1 MPLQPPGHG
10 SPGVPPRDGRTTP
23 LVEPA
28 RTPGRYRV
36 TFLWRARSEDE
47 RAVVLI
53 NTLTDRDRHA
63 GDIGAHVMT
72 REPGGDVLSL
82 TYELEGDLRAS
93 YQILPCEQVPGTDRD
108 SWLRVM
114 TTALPDP
121 GNPVLVPG
129 SHGRNPSSLLELPE
143 APAQPYR
150 DRRPGVPGGRVHES
164 AVAGRRVWVYTP
176 PGHEASAA
184 ETSEREVPGTPGS
197 SAVPVAPVAPVAPA
211 APAAERG
218 GGVAGHRGGGPYPV
232 LVLLDGDVWAGRI
245 APTMDNLIAEG
256 RIPPT
261 VVLLPDAVDR
271 PTRLREMACHEP
283 FVRHLA
289 DDLLPWAQREW
300 GVTGDPGLTVVA
312 GQSFGGLTASY
323 AAFTAPERFGNVLSQ
338 SGSYW
343 WSDDDPEWL
352 TRRYERAPRL
362 PVRFH
367 VEAGR
372 LEWMLLAENRRFAAV
387 LAAKGYEVTF
397 TEYNGGHDPA
407 CWLGGLASGLSGLAA
422 GWS

>member
-1 MPLQPPGHG
+1 MPLQSPEHG
-10 SPGVPPRDGRTTP
+10 REARDRADASPGVPLDGRTTP
-23 LVEPA
+23 LVEPSG
-28 RTPGRYRV
+28 TPGRYRV
-36 TFLWRARSEDE
+36 TFLWRARSADE

-72 REPGGDVLSL
+72 REPGGDVLRL
-82 TYELEGDLRAS
+82 TYELDGDLRAS
-93 YQILPCEQVPGTDRD
+93 YQILPCAEVPGTDRD

-114 TTALPDP
+114 MTALPDP
-121 GNPVLVPG
+121 GNPLRVPG
-129 SHGRNPSSLLELPE
+129 SHGRNPSSLLELPD

-150 DRRPGVPGGRVHES
+150 DRRPGVPGGRVHET
-164 AVAGRRVWVYTP
+164 AAAGRRVWVYTP
-176 PGHEASAA
+176 PGHDASAA
-184 ETSEREVPGTPGS
+184 EVSAPGAPG
-197 SAVPVAPVAPVAPA
+197 APPGPA
-211 APAAERG
+211 ASEVLAAGR
-218 GGVAGHRGGGPYPV
+218 RGGGPYPV

-289 DDLLPWAQREW
+289 DELLPWAEREW
-300 GVTGDPGLTVVA
+300 EVTGDPGLTVVA

-372 LEWMLLAENRRFAAV
+372 LEWMLLAENRRFAEV
-387 LAAKGYEVTF
+387 LAAKGYEVTL

-422 GWS
+422 GWL

>member
-1 MPLQPPGHG
+1 MPGPQ
-10 SPGVPPRDGRTTP
+10 
-23 LVEPA
+23 A
-28 RTPGRYRV
+28 
-36 TFLWRARSEDE
+36 
-47 RAVVLI
+47 
-53 NTLTDRDRHA
+53 
-63 GDIGAHVMT
+63 
-72 REPGGDVLSL
+72 
-82 TYELEGDLRAS
+82 
-93 YQILPCEQVPGTDRD
+93 
-108 SWLRVM
+108 
-114 TTALPDP
+114 
-121 GNPVLVPG
+121 PVL
-129 SHGRNPSSLLELPE
+129 PE
-143 APAQPYR
+143 VLA
-150 DRRPGVPGGRVHES
+150 
-164 AVAGRRVWVYTP
+164 AGR
-176 PGHEASAA
+176 GD
-184 ETSEREVPGTPGS
+184 
-197 SAVPVAPVAPVAPA
+197 
-211 APAAERG
+211 G
-218 GGVAGHRGGGPYPV
+218 GAGRPDGGPYPV
-232 LVLLDGDVWAGRI
+232 LVLLDGDVWAGRV

-289 DDLLPWAQREW
+289 DDLLPWAEREW

-372 LEWMLLAENRRFAAV
+372 LEWMLLAENRRFAEV
-387 LAAKGYEVTF
+387 LAAKGYEVTL

-422 GWS
+422 GWL

>member
-1 MPLQPPGHG
+1 MSPRFPLNG
-10 SPGVPPRDGRTTP
+10 SPDGGEPHAPGGQPVTP
-23 LVEPA
+23 LVETA
-28 RTPGRYRV
+28 GTAGRHRV

-47 RAVVLI
+47 QAVVLI

-63 GDIGAHVMT
+63 GDISGHVMHRT
-72 REPGGDVLSL
+72 PGDDMLRL
-82 TYELEGDLRAS
+82 TYELDADLRAS
-93 YQILPCEQVPGTDRD
+93 YQILPCAEIPGTDRD

-114 TTALPDP
+114 MTALPDP
-121 GNPVLVPG
+121 GNPVRIPG
-129 SHGRNPSSLLELPE
+129 SHGRNPSSLLELPG

-150 DRRPGVPGGRVHES
+150 DRRPGVPEGRVHES
-164 AVAGRRVWVYTP
+164 GTAGRRVWVYTP
-176 PGHEASAA
+176 PGHGASGDGPGRGAA
-184 ETSEREVPGTPGS
+184 
-197 SAVPVAPVAPVAPA
+197 
-211 APAAERG
+211 
-218 GGVAGHRGGGPYPV
+218 GPYPV

-256 RIPPT
+256 RIPPMA
-261 VVLLPDAVDR
+261 VLLPDAVDR

-289 DDLLPWAQREW
+289 GELLPWAVREW
-300 GVTGDPGLTVVA
+300 GVTDDPALTVVA

-343 WSDDDPEWL
+343 WSDEDPEWL
-352 TRRYERAPRL
+352 TRRYERVPRL

-372 LEWMLLAENRRFAAV
+372 LEWMLLEENRRFAEM

-407 CWLGGLASGLSGLAA
+407 CWLGGLAGGLTGLAA
-422 GWS
+422 GWL